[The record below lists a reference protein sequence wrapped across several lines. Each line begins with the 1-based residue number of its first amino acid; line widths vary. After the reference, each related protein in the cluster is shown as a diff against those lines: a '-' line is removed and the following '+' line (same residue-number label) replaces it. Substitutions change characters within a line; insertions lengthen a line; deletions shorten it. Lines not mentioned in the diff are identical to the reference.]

1 MNQLIVINIHI
12 DYRNGA
18 GECRVMRCEAQV
30 FDTVQNKTCPHALFR
45 AGLLTSGQYQ
55 RITHSNMLYSSDVF
69 VEAKEDLDFM
79 TSHDRDRGSLRSTDL
94 RLVRH
99 SCGKV
104 RETYTDTT
112 DEWHGLVDITG

>member
-1 MNQLIVINIHI
+1 MNQSIVINIHI

-69 VEAKEDLDFM
+69 VEAKEDKDFKA
-79 TSHDRDRGSLRSTDL
+79 TD
-94 RLVRH
+94 H
-99 SCGKV
+99 SV
-104 RETYTDTT
+104 RETYTDTAN
-112 DEWHGLVDITG
+112 EWHGLIVDITG